1 MKEVNFVDRG
11 SFRGGVHP
19 PENKSL
25 TESLPIEKAAEP
37 HILRIPMHANPR
49 FSAEPII
56 KRGDAVLLG
65 QKIADN
71 SHPMGLPVHSPVS
84 GKVIG
89 IEDVKLASGSLVKA
103 IVIESDGQDTLSDN
117 VKPIENWEDM
127 TKEEF
132 VAVLKEA
139 GISGMGGAEFPTHC
153 KFVVPEDITIDT
165 LLLNGGECEPYLTSD
180 HRVMLERADA
190 VIRGARIVMRAAGI
204 PRCFIGIESNKMDAA
219 KLIKSKLEE
228 TDDIKVK
235 VIESKYPQG
244 SEKHLIKSVLG
255 RCVPPRM
262 LPLNVG
268 VTVMNVSTA
277 AAIADRFD
285 IGLPLIQKVVTVT
298 GPAIQRPSNL
308 MVKIGTS
315 VRELVEQCG
324 GFSKEPSKV
333 LIGGPMMGFAASSLD
348 VPIGKGSSG
357 IVAFGK
363 DDVEAKDPLPCIRCG
378 RCVAHCPMRLEPS
391 TLNQLCEAGNTE
403 KAKKYNVIDCIECGV
418 CSYVC
423 PSKRHLVQSIKTV
436 KYQIAQSRAK
446 RRD

>member
-1 MKEVNFVDRG
+1 
-11 SFRGGVHP
+11 
-19 PENKSL
+19 
-25 TESLPIEKAAEP
+25 
-37 HILRIPMHANPR
+37 
-49 FSAEPII
+49 
-56 KRGDAVLLG
+56 
-65 QKIADN
+65 
-71 SHPMGLPVHSPVS
+71 
-84 GKVIG
+84 
-89 IEDVKLASGSLVKA
+89 
-103 IVIESDGQDTLSDN
+103 
-117 VKPIENWEDM
+117 
-127 TKEEF
+127 
-132 VAVLKEA
+132 
-139 GISGMGGAEFPTHC
+139 
-153 KFVVPEDITIDT
+153 
-165 LLLNGGECEPYLTSD
+165 
-180 HRVMLERADA
+180 
-190 VIRGARIVMRAAGI
+190 
-204 PRCFIGIESNKMDAA
+204 
-219 KLIKSKLEE
+219 
-228 TDDIKVK
+228 
-235 VIESKYPQG
+235 
-244 SEKHLIKSVLG
+244 
-255 RCVPPRM
+255 M

-285 IGLPLIQKVVTVT
+285 IGLPLIQRVVTVT